1 MTAASQTTL
10 KTAISCNGIGLHSGE
25 KASMT
30 LKPAAPNTGI
40 LFERTDLSNGARIFP
55 ARYDHVGDTFLC
67 TTLVNASGATLATV
81 EHVMAALSGCGID
94 NALIEVSGPELPIM
108 DGSAEAFVF
117 LIECAGIVEQA
128 APRRSLRVLREVEVV
143 DGDKRATLRPSP
155 LRSIACE
162 IVYDNPRIA
171 RQRAG
176 VVLSGD
182 VFKNEVSRAR
192 TFGLMEEVDGLRA
205 NGLALGGSLDNAVV
219 VSGDKVM
226 NEGGLRYH
234 NEFARHKVL
243 DAVGDLALAGAPIIG
258 AFEGY
263 CSGHA
268 LNVRLLKALFQD
280 ETAWSWVGGAAAA
293 APWHDNLL
301 AATA

>member
-1 MTAASQTTL
+1 MTGARQTTL

-30 LKPAAPNTGI
+30 LRPAAPDTGI
-40 LFERTDLSNGARIFP
+40 LFERTDLSNGARLFP
-55 ARYDHVGDTFLC
+55 ARYDLVADTFLC
-67 TTLVNASGATLATV
+67 TTLKNASGATLATV

-94 NALIEVSGPELPIM
+94 NALVEVSGPELPIM

-117 LIECAGIVEQA
+117 LIECAGIVECA
-128 APRRSLRVLREVEVV
+128 APRRSMRVLREVAVT
-143 DGDKRATLRPSP
+143 DGDKRATLRPSR

-162 IVYDNPRIA
+162 IVYDNARIA

-176 VVLSGD
+176 FVMTSAT
-182 VFKNEVSRAR
+182 FKDEVARAR

-219 VSGDKVM
+219 VNGDKVM
-226 NEGGLRYH
+226 NEGGLRFH

-268 LNVRLLKALFQD
+268 LNVRLLRALFAAD
-280 ETAWSWVGGAAAA
+280 DAWCWDSGAAASDW
-293 APWHDNLL
+293 PELPL

>member
-1 MTAASQTTL
+1 MTAARQTTL

-30 LKPAAPNTGI
+30 LRPAAPDTGI
-40 LFERTDLSNGARIFP
+40 LFERTDLSNGARLFP
-55 ARYDHVGDTFLC
+55 ARYDYVADTFLC
-67 TTLVNASGATLATV
+67 TTLKNASGATLATV
-81 EHVMAALSGCGID
+81 EHVMAALSGCGVD
-94 NALIEVSGPELPIM
+94 NVLVEVSGPELPIM

-117 LIECAGIVEQA
+117 LIECAGIVECA
-128 APRRSLRVLREVEVV
+128 APRRSLRVLREVEVT
-143 DGDKRATLRPSP
+143 DGDKRATLRPSR

-162 IVYDNPRIA
+162 IVYDNARIA

-176 VVLSGD
+176 FVMTSET
-182 VFKNEVSRAR
+182 FKDEVARAR

-219 VSGDKVM
+219 VNGDKVM
-226 NEGGLRYH
+226 NEGGLRFH

-268 LNVRLLKALFQD
+268 LNVRLLKALFASED
-280 ETAWSWVGGAAAA
+280 AWCWDTGSASAAW
-293 APWHDNLL
+293 PDLPL

>member
-1 MTAASQTTL
+1 MTAAKQTTL

-30 LKPAAPNTGI
+30 LRPAAPDTGI
-40 LFERTDLSNGARIFP
+40 LFERTDLSNGARLFP
-55 ARYDHVGDTFLC
+55 ARYDYVADTFLC
-67 TTLVNASGATLATV
+67 TTLKNASGATLATV

-94 NALIEVSGPELPIM
+94 NALVEVSGPELPIM

-117 LIECAGIVEQA
+117 LIECAGIVETA
-128 APRRSLRVLREVEVV
+128 APRRAVRVLREVEVT
-143 DGDKRATLRPSP
+143 DGDKRATLRPSR

-162 IVYDNPRIA
+162 IVYDNARIA

-176 VVLSGD
+176 FVMTSET
-182 VFKNEVSRAR
+182 FKDEVARAR

-219 VSGDKVM
+219 VNGDQVM
-226 NEGGLRYH
+226 NEGGLRFH

-268 LNVRLLKALFQD
+268 LNVRLLKALFEND
-280 ETAWSWVGGAAAA
+280 DAWCWDSGVTPTAH
-293 APWHDNLL
+293 WHERPL

>member
-1 MTAASQTTL
+1 VTAARQTTL

-30 LKPAAPNTGI
+30 LRPAAPDTGI
-40 LFERTDLSNGARIFP
+40 LFERTDLSNGARLFP
-55 ARYDHVGDTFLC
+55 ARYDYVADTFLC
-67 TTLVNASGATLATV
+67 TTLKNASGATLATV
-81 EHVMAALSGCGID
+81 EHVMAALSGCGVD
-94 NALIEVSGPELPIM
+94 NVLVEVSGPELPIM

-117 LIECAGIVEQA
+117 LIECAGIVECA
-128 APRRSLRVLREVEVV
+128 APRRSLRVLREVEVT
-143 DGDKRATLRPSP
+143 DGDKRATLRPSR

-162 IVYDNPRIA
+162 IVYDNARIA

-176 VVLSGD
+176 FVMTSET
-182 VFKNEVSRAR
+182 FKDEVARAR

-219 VSGDKVM
+219 VNGDKVM
-226 NEGGLRYH
+226 NEGGLRFH

-268 LNVRLLKALFQD
+268 LNVRLLKALFASED
-280 ETAWSWVGGAAAA
+280 AWCWDTGSASAAW
-293 APWHDNLL
+293 PDLPL